1 MPDFRTS
8 VGDILERFSRDVGTI
23 LDEVIQEA
31 AKEAQKE
38 VASGSPGGGKYAKGW
53 KVEDTGT
60 RLAPGRTIYNTR
72 PGLPH
77 LLEFGHALRG
87 GGRTKAQP
95 HVAPVNDQLAEKI
108 EEKIRRA
115 LE

>member
-1 MPDFRTS
+1 MPDLRTS
-8 VGDILERFSRDVGTI
+8 VGDILEKFSQEVGTI
-23 LDEVIQEA
+23 LDDVIQET
-31 AKEAQKE
+31 AKEARKD
-38 VASGSPGGGKYAKGW
+38 VANSSPGRGKYAAGW

-108 EEKIRRA
+108 EDKIRRA
-115 LE
+115 LG

>member
-1 MPDFRTS
+1 MQDLRTS
-8 VGDILERFSRDVGTI
+8 VGDILEKFSQEVGLI
-23 LDEVIQEA
+23 LDDTIQEV
-31 AKEAQKE
+31 AKEARKE
-38 VASGSPGGGKYAKGW
+38 VAASSPGSGKYAKGW
-53 KVEDTGT
+53 RVENTGT
-60 RLAPGRTIYNTR
+60 RIAPGSTIYNAR

-87 GGRTKAQP
+87 GGRTTAQP

-108 EEKIRRA
+108 EDKIRRA